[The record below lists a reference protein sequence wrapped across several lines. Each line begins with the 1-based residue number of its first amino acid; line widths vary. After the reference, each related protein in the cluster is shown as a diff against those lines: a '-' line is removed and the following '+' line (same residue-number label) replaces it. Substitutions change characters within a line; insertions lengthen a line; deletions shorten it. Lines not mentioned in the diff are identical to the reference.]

1 MFFVKNMISLV
12 LHKVRVFNFIFFW
25 NDESVWFAV
34 FHLCDVYVS
43 FWTTLN
49 RHIICCLGEGSHQRS
64 WRVTV
69 RSFGLKDKLEAASA
83 ELPRG
88 WTRRISHT
96 TGKLYFV
103 NAPRLHKW
111 IYIYMDT
118 TDLYMNHDVKWFLI
132 SMMRFEPVLEHL
144 NYGWVWS
151 LAFRW
156 AWWAGFKTMVDD
168 CTQRIMLFFGH
179 IWICEQ
185 KAVESVEGSRNPHC
199 GVEQWDVLR
208 RSWERPNGTC
218 PQWTRTFSG
227 KNKERNSGISFS
239 FL

>member
-1 MFFVKNMISLV
+1 MFFYGFGWFWFVLFFVKNMISLV

-43 FWTTLN
+43 FWTTLS
-49 RHIICCLGEGSHQRS
+49 RHIICCLGEGSHQHS

-111 IYIYMDT
+111 ICIYMI
-118 TDLYMNHDVKWFLI
+118 LYGYNGFIHESWCKVILDINDALWTCAWTPQLRLGLKPCQM
-132 SMMRFEPVLEHL
+132 SMMSRIQNHGWGLYTKDYVIFWAHL
-144 NYGWVWS
+144 NMRTKSCRVGRGIPKSPLRCWTV
-151 LAFRW
+151 R
-156 AWWAGFKTMVDD
+156 
-168 CTQRIMLFFGH
+168 CT
-179 IWICEQ
+179 
-185 KAVESVEGSRNPHC
+185 
-199 GVEQWDVLR
+199 
-208 RSWERPNGTC
+208 
-218 PQWTRTFSG
+218 
-227 KNKERNSGISFS
+227 
-239 FL
+239 